1 MTARLRIPGR
11 PARAEMTVPFVRV
24 VDAALSVVSSAGTVS
39 REHAEDLLFA
49 LDAIAAERDPD
60 VRGPV
65 FDALAAVASRPAGR
79 PELIDLLLDLRN
91 AVDPPRV
98 PA

>member
-11 PARAEMTVPFVRV
+11 PARAEACVPFVQV
-24 VDAALSVVSSAGTVS
+24 VDAALSVVSRSGSVT

-49 LDAIAAERDPD
+49 LDAIAAERSPD
-60 VRGPV
+60 VRGQV
-65 FDALAAVASRPAGR
+65 FDALAAVAARPAGR